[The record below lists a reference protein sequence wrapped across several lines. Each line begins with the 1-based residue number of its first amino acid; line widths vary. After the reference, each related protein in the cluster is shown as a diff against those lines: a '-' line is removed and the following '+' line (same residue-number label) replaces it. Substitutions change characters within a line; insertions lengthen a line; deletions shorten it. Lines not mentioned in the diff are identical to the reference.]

1 MSGDDYYAKAITS
14 VIRYDMAKAPKKLPV
29 IVEEGHVV
37 RKSNDE
43 IGYRIKSGSL
53 SLLSRKFLN
62 VLIWHAQDQRDQ
74 EDDHGRW
81 KLPVAKLIKNANF
94 QSRDYE
100 LLRSALD
107 ELQETRVIRPA
118 RGGGVTSEVLIPSFT
133 LDNVEHHGNEQ
144 LKRGQKKRGGE
155 LWLWFMLPPELKSQ
169 LLDPNQYT
177 RLPIAIMAML
187 KSVASLALYE
197 ICRRYVTNPGGV
209 TNRDDWQSWWRILV
223 GATDEVEPPE
233 YKYAKRDVFKRGIEE
248 INSVTD
254 IEIELL
260 EFKVGKFVKQIQFA
274 VRAKKQGNLDMGP
287 PPVDTNVLS
296 KLTEIGLSLPEAE
309 RLANRH
315 SDQELLATLDLVKKR
330 ATNSS
335 LPSLGSPAAFF
346 KIALRDGYAANK
358 KTTTGEKPPV
368 FTEHP
373 VAKESSPEDTA
384 RKAAR
389 EAVIAEFNTLP
400 GNQQRELIDQFAAT
414 LKGAPLK
421 AFQKSG
427 LNHPLTGNA
436 FGGWLMA
443 RGQGNTPIP
452 TERSG

>member
-1 MSGDDYYAKAITS
+1 MIN
-14 VIRYDMAKAPKKLPV
+14 APKKLPV
-29 IVEEGHVV
+29 IVEEGRVV

-62 VLIWHAQDQRDQ
+62 VLIWHAQDLRDQ

-144 LKRGQKKRGGE
+144 LKKGQKKRGGE

-187 KSVASLALYE
+187 KSVAALALYE

-209 TNRDDWQSWWRILV
+209 TNRDDWQNWWRILT
-223 GATDEVEPPE
+223 GATDDAEPPE

-254 IEIELL
+254 IEIELI
-260 EFKVGKFVKQIQFA
+260 EFKVGKFVKQIQFT
-274 VRAKKQGNLDMGP
+274 VRAKQQGNLDMGP
-287 PPVDTNVLS
+287 PPVDTGLLA
-296 KLTEIGLSLPEAE
+296 KLTAIGLSVTDAE
-309 RLANRH
+309 RLIAKH
-315 SDQELLATLDLVKKR
+315 AEADLLATVKLVDER
-330 ATNSS
+330 VSNSR
-335 LPSLGSPAAFF
+335 LPVLGSPAAFF
-346 KIALRDGYAANK
+346 KTAIRDGYSASK
-358 KTTTGEKPPV
+358 KETEPTRKTTSVPKLEV
-368 FTEHP
+368 VED
-373 VAKESSPEDTA
+373 PERSAA
-384 RKAAR
+384 RKSAIDSFNAFSGER
-389 EAVIAEFNTLP
+389 QKELLDEFAT
-400 GNQQRELIDQFAAT
+400 T
-414 LKGAPLK
+414 LKGPAAK

-427 LNHPLTGNA
+427 LDHPLTGNA
-436 FGGWLMA
+436 FAGWLMA
-443 RGQGNTPIP
+443 KGKQ
-452 TERSG
+452 

>member
-1 MSGDDYYAKAITS
+1 M
-14 VIRYDMAKAPKKLPV
+14 VNAPKKLPV
-29 IVEEGHVV
+29 IVEGGRVV

-81 KLPVAKLIKNANF
+81 TLPVAKLIKNANF

-187 KSVASLALYE
+187 KSVAALALYE

-209 TNRDDWQSWWRILV
+209 TNRDDWQSWWRILT
-223 GATDEVEPPE
+223 GATDDAEPPE

-254 IEIELL
+254 IEVELL

-274 VRAKKQGNLDMGP
+274 VRAKQQGNLDMGP
-287 PPVDTNVLS
+287 PPVDTGLLA
-296 KLTEIGLSLPEAE
+296 KLTSIGLSVTDAE
-309 RLANRH
+309 RLIAKH
-315 SDQELLATLDLVKKR
+315 AEADLLATAKLVEER
-330 ATNSS
+330 SSNSR
-335 LPSLGSPAAFF
+335 LPALGSPAAFF
-346 KIALRDGYAANK
+346 KTAIRDGYTAGK
-358 KTTTGEKPPV
+358 KEIEPTRSNVSTPKQEV
-368 FTEHP
+368 VED
-373 VAKESSPEDTA
+373 PERIAA
-384 RKAAR
+384 RKA
-389 EAVIAEFNTLP
+389 VVDGFNAFS
-400 GNQQRELIDQFAAT
+400 GERQKELLDEFAAT
-414 LKGAPLK
+414 LKGPAAK
-421 AFQKSG
+421 AFQRSG
-427 LNHPLTGNA
+427 LDHPLTGNA
-436 FGGWLMA
+436 FAGWLMA
-443 RGQGNTPIP
+443 RRKQ
-452 TERSG
+452 